1 MCEGLLLI
9 DLFVAGL
16 LDNNRSTQ
24 LYESLLLRP
33 SNIKL
38 LGNSAAKEGK
48 SVAEALC
55 YWRDEHV

>member
-9 DLFVAGL
+9 ELFVARL

-33 SNIKL
+33 SNVEL
-38 LGNSAAKEGK
+38 LGNSAAKEG
-48 SVAEALC
+48 
-55 YWRDEHV
+55 

>member
-1 MCEGLLLI
+1 MCESLLLI
-9 DLFVAGL
+9 ESFVPRL
-16 LDNNRSTQ
+16 VDNNRSAQ
-24 LYESLLLRP
+24 LYKGLLIRP
-33 SNIKL
+33 SNVKL

>member
-1 MCEGLLLI
+1 MCEGLLSI

-38 LGNSAAKEGK
+38 LGNSAAKEG
-48 SVAEALC
+48 
-55 YWRDEHV
+55 